1 MSLCPALELIARAQ
15 EGGYAV
21 GYFESWSFESLQ
33 GTIDAAEETRS
44 PILIGV
50 NGEFMSRAG
59 RRTEERLRWWAA
71 LGRAAAES
79 AVVPCGLIFN
89 ECSDDARMR
98 EAVDA
103 GFSQIMPDDPEAE
116 PSAFERRVLDLA
128 RYAHARGAAIEA
140 EVGHLPT
147 GASGVMGDGEQVLT
161 DPEDA
166 ARFVAITGV
175 DVLAV
180 SVGNVH
186 ILLDGR
192 RALDLD
198 SLAAIRKRV
207 SVPLDLHGGSGIPAE
222 SLREAIRLGVAKV
235 CYGTY
240 VKQRYL
246 QALNRGL
253 RIREP
258 NPHKLLGFGGD
269 EDLLV
274 AGRLAVKNAVLERIG
289 DLGCCGKG

>member
-1 MSLCPALELIARAQ
+1 MSLRPALELIARAK

-21 GYFESWSFESLQ
+21 GYFESWNLESLQ

-71 LGRAAAES
+71 LGCAAAES
-79 AVVPCGLIFN
+79 AAVPCGLIFN
-89 ECSDDARMR
+89 ECSDDAWMR

-116 PSAFERRVLDLA
+116 PRAFERRVVDLA
-128 RYAHARGAAIEA
+128 RHAHARGAAIEA

-147 GASGVMGDGEQVLT
+147 GASGVMGDGEQILT

-175 DVLAV
+175 DILAV

-186 ILLDGR
+186 ILLDGH

-246 QALNRGL
+246 EALSRGL
-253 RIREP
+253 RIHEP

-274 AGRLAVKNAVLERIG
+274 AGRLAVKHAVLERIG

>member
-1 MSLCPALELIARAQ
+1 MSLCPALELIARARD
-15 EGGYAV
+15 GGYAV
-21 GYFESWSFESLQ
+21 GYFESWNVESLQ
-33 GTIDAAEETRS
+33 GTIDAAEQTRS

-50 NGEFMSRAG
+50 NGGFMSRAG
-59 RRTEERLRWWAA
+59 RRTEERLRLWAA

-79 AVVPCGLIFN
+79 AAVPCGLIFN

-103 GFSQIMPDDPEAE
+103 GFSQIMPDDPGAE
-116 PSAFERRVLDLA
+116 PRAFERRVIALA
-128 RYAHARGAAIEA
+128 RHAHARGAAIEA

-147 GASGVMGDGEQVLT
+147 GAPGVLQNSKQILT
-161 DPEDA
+161 DPEEA
-166 ARFVAITGV
+166 ARFVATTGV
-175 DVLAV
+175 DILAV

-192 RALDLD
+192 QALDLD
-198 SLAAIRKRV
+198 TLSAIGRRV

-246 QALNRGL
+246 EAIGRRL
-253 RIREP
+253 RIHEP

-274 AGRLAVKNAVLERIG
+274 VGRLAVKDAVLERIA